1 MNYIEHSEAELPKCR
16 ICGDTIP
23 SGKTL
28 CWCCEHAS
36 KLHPKDVVEDSA
48 CNSDFCVVDL
58 AAKESLEVPHHD

>member
-1 MNYIEHSEAELPKCR
+1 MNYMDCTEAELPKCR

-36 KLHPKDVVEDSA
+36 KLHPKDEEKRP

-58 AAKESLEVPHHD
+58 TAEGSLEDDA